1 MSGNSDTT
9 SGCESGGPSC
19 EDSDEA
25 EDPERPINNSSD
37 KKKRSNKVSECRT
50 NSSNSF
56 TRPEEEEE
64 EEEEEVETPKAVDPT
79 NFMVRGGGSFKNLQ
93 NYKISVDNGCQLIT
107 VSGKQENLI
116 GKFVN
121 LGFAYDAKKK
131 QDSGLLKVLNQTNL

>member
-25 EDPERPINNSSD
+25 EDSERPINNLSD
-37 KKKRSNKVSECRT
+37 KKKRSNKISECRT

-56 TRPEEEEE
+56 TRPEEDEEEE

-79 NFMVRGGGSFKNLQ
+79 NFMVRLPPPSPPPLQQNGYVRSFPIQMMN
-93 NYKISVDNGCQLIT
+93 VT
-107 VSGKQENLI
+107 VTAA
-116 GKFVN
+116 V
-121 LGFAYDAKKK
+121 
-131 QDSGLLKVLNQTNL
+131 TNLYDGKKIIDCVL